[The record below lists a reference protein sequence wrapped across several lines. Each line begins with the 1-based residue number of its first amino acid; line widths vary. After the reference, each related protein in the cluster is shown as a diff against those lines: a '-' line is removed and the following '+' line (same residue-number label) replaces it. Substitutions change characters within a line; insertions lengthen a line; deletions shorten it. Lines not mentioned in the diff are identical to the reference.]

1 MFALIYQWIDL
12 IWLPLG
18 WFVVRPHQRLMTVTF
33 IATCILTLRTQAEL
47 IASTGFDTGFMRFM
61 DSPILARGMIVY
73 GVVIMLFLIL
83 AYYSPRTKGVIFFA
97 ATLSIYILAF
107 CLSLLI
113 MSL

>member
-1 MFALIYQWIDL
+1 MLSFIYQWIDL

-18 WFVVRPHQRLMTVTF
+18 WFVVRKRHRFMTVAF

-47 IASTGFDTGFMRFM
+47 IDSTGYATGFLNLM
-61 DSPILARGMIVY
+61 DSPVLPRGMVVY
-73 GVVIMLFLIL
+73 GIIIMLFLIL
-83 AYYSPRTKGVIFFA
+83 AYYSPRTKNVIFFA
-97 ATLSIYILAF
+97 AALSIYILAF